1 MQANERDQIKVGY
14 ETVKIECMQA
24 LNKDE
29 CMQLLDEE
37 KATMT
42 TLDAGEVFIG
52 GRYHSLVPI
61 AQEILEGNIMIEFLK
76 GITLMWIFSAGFNNY
91 YAVAVVKAG
100 KLTDIHT
107 LRDLKGKKACFAGV
121 ETYAGW
127 ILPVS
132 TVSCLVVPV

>member
-1 MQANERDQIKVGY
+1 MKLYTIGQNSWKVKQIEDKPPPKELKIIWCTINANETKKCEGLVQANERDQIKVDR

-61 AQEILEGNIMIEFLK
+61 AQEILEGY
-76 GITLMWIFSAGFNNY
+76 S
-91 YAVAVVKAG
+91 VK
-100 KLTDIHT
+100 KL
-107 LRDLKGKKACFAGV
+107 
-121 ETYAGW
+121 
-127 ILPVS
+127 
-132 TVSCLVVPV
+132 

>member
-1 MQANERDQIKVGY
+1 MQANERDQIKVGN

-61 AQEILEGNIMIEFLK
+61 AQEILEGNII
-76 GITLMWIFSAGFNNY
+76 ITVREQMVRNLLFAAGFNNY

-100 KLTDIHT
+100 RLTDIHT
-107 LRDLKGKKACFAGV
+107 LKDLKGKKACFAGV

-132 TVSCLVVPV
+132 TVSFLIV